1 LLADSKP
8 ATAIGRWPVESGR
21 KESIAISP
29 SRRFLALALL
39 SSAAPFGAAAPAV
52 PAASPSIQA
61 RIDAGWQVQRRWT
74 AVTAN
79 GSFVYDFTLKAW
91 NGAGKLRESFTRVVR
106 VFNRGEEHRSEVLS
120 ATKDGRDVTAEA
132 RSDEAKSERPRG
144 KGKDDFP
151 SPFDPAYRDRY
162 AFSEETAPDGGAVL
176 VFGPREAFDGAIEGR
191 AKFDAAGALRR
202 ADFAPAK
209 KPSFTRQ
216 LAFTIIIGPDGY
228 PERIDASGEV
238 SLVIWRRKFESTLL
252 LRDVRAGD
260 QEAP

>member
-1 LLADSKP
+1 MA
-8 ATAIGRWPVESGR
+8 AI
-21 KESIAISP
+21 
-29 SRRFLALALL
+29 
-39 SSAAPFGAAAPAV
+39 
-52 PAASPSIQA
+52 SPSIQA

-91 NGAGKLRESFTRVVR
+91 NGAGKLKESFTRVVR
-106 VFNRGEEHRSEVLS
+106 VSNRGEDHHSEVLS

-132 RSDEAKSERPRG
+132 RSDEAKSESPKR

-162 AFSEETAPDGGAVL
+162 AFSEETAPDGAVL
-176 VFGPREAFDGAIEGR
+176 VFRPREAFDGAIEGR
-191 AKFDAAGALRR
+191 AKFDAAGGLRR

-238 SLVIWRRKFESTLL
+238 SLVIWKRKFESTLL